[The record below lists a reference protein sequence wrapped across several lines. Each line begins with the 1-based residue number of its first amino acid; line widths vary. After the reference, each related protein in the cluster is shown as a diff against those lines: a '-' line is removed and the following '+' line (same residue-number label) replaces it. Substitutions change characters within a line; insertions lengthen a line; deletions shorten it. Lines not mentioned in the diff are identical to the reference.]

1 MKDFVLLADSNPG
14 RTGSSQDVTVP
25 KPDDSPMG
33 LRLGNSRNHN
43 QAGQNVLYGD
53 MHVEFRTTPYCG
65 VDGDNIY
72 TAQSKEQNCQRRSAA
87 GEGSGLPWH

>member
-1 MKDFVLLADSNPG
+1 
-14 RTGSSQDVTVP
+14 
-25 KPDDSPMG
+25 MG
-33 LRLGNSRNHN
+33 LRLGNSRNHD

-72 TAQSKEQNCQRRSAA
+72 TAQSKEQNVS
-87 GEGSGLPWH
+87 GEAPPAKVPGYLGTDIGPAWPTDSYLIPAEGY